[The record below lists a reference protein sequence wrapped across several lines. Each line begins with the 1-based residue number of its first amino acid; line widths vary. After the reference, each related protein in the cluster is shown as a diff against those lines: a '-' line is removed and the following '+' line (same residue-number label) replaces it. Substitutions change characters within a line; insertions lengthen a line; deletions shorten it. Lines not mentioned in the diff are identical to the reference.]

1 MGSEM
6 CIRDSNKQLIKE
18 FDQAC
23 LVVEKLK
30 LASRIKIIERLK
42 QIAEILGKDFDQA
55 SEEDLKQVIYQLEN
69 RPNSKGREYSIWSK
83 QIFRAVLKKFYK
95 WLAYGDDYCFRKDY
109 PKQVAWISTHIKSTD
124 KPKVKASDILTE
136 EEVKRLINSAEHP
149 RDKAFISMLYEL
161 GARISEI
168 GNLRICDISRD
179 KYSFIVDLKGKTGQR
194 SIRLILSEPYLSV
207 WLNEHPLRDN
217 PQAPLWVKLG
227 KHEGEPLNYSG
238 LSSIVKR
245 LAKKAG
251 IKKRIY
257 PHLFRHTRVTHL
269 LLSNQLN
276 EAKAK
281 VLFGW
286 TPDSKMLSEYSHL
299 ISRDVNQTLLEI
311 SGIKTD
317 EPKDVQIKPK
327 QCPYCNTIN
336 PFDAIICQRCNNF
349 LDPKSALEFEDLRSK
364 FDQELSILI
373 MDHLVQEVL
382 LKLISEKKLYRR
394 FFLPSDSTSQA
405 PSTSEEA

>member
-1 MGSEM
+1 MAMIIVLGRTIPSRLPGS
-6 CIRDSNKQLIKE
+6 
-18 FDQAC
+18 A
-23 LVVEKLK
+23 
-30 LASRIKIIERLK
+30 
-42 QIAEILGKDFDQA
+42 
-55 SEEDLKQVIYQLEN
+55 
-69 RPNSKGREYSIWSK
+69 
-83 QIFRAVLKKFYK
+83 
-95 WLAYGDDYCFRKDY
+95 
-109 PKQVAWISTHIKSTD
+109 
-124 KPKVKASDILTE
+124 E

-227 KHEGEPLNYSG
+227 KYEGEPLNYSG

-245 LAKKAG
+245 LARKAG

-299 ISRDVNQTLLEI
+299 ISRLE
-311 SGIKTD
+311 
-317 EPKDVQIKPK
+317 
-327 QCPYCNTIN
+327 
-336 PFDAIICQRCNNF
+336 
-349 LDPKSALEFEDLRSK
+349 
-364 FDQELSILI
+364 
-373 MDHLVQEVL
+373 
-382 LKLISEKKLYRR
+382 
-394 FFLPSDSTSQA
+394 
-405 PSTSEEA
+405 